1 MLTLYRC
8 ARYEQGHRK
17 MIGKGFVIYS
27 FLFMLVTCL
36 AFSSCKDKKKQVLF
50 EKDYIIKG
58 SCGEKAKY
66 KLYKD
71 GTLEIFGKGP
81 MANYEYNEQKQQN
94 ETPWAK
100 YKDKINT
107 LNIEGV
113 STIGQNTF
121 GGLNY
126 VKEISVPS
134 SVVSVCKGA
143 FSGMKRL
150 EKITFQGNLDYI
162 GEYAL
167 ASCESLKHI
176 IFEGEVKTLRYAC
189 FQNNESLE
197 ELTIPSGVTELPDG
211 LCTHCNNLK
220 TVKIPNTVTQINRS
234 FWDCP
239 KLERVKLPSS
249 LTHIAMAAFTNDA
262 SLKEI
267 TPVRDKIAISCM

>member
-1 MLTLYRC
+1 
-8 ARYEQGHRK
+8 

-143 FSGMKRL
+143 FYLIK
-150 EKITFQGNLDYI
+150 
-162 GEYAL
+162 
-167 ASCESLKHI
+167 
-176 IFEGEVKTLRYAC
+176 
-189 FQNNESLE
+189 
-197 ELTIPSGVTELPDG
+197 
-211 LCTHCNNLK
+211 
-220 TVKIPNTVTQINRS
+220 
-234 FWDCP
+234 DC
-239 KLERVKLPSS
+239 LLMSS
-249 LTHIAMAAFTNDA
+249 LQTT
-262 SLKEI
+262 SLIHYQLFLDSLFFHLEQE
-267 TPVRDKIAISCM
+267 